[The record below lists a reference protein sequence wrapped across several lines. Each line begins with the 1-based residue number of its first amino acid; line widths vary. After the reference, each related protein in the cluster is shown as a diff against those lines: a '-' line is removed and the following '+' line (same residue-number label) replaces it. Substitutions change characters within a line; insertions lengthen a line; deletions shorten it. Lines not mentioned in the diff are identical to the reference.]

1 MRYSSLSTFRITYR
15 MPPSSEP
22 TKKNTTRTKKTA
34 AANEDLDIKAII
46 NGIKDNNKCGPKIM
60 LAFVNKFPGKQIIDA
75 RARKGASRGT
85 HYDFEIKIRDIGS
98 EAEGEWKHVEHKGSK
113 KYAAIK
119 ETDNPWSAG
128 VQFHNGG
135 AEKYSLAR
143 KYAQEWYD
151 MYIGS
156 NKFKE
161 DFGISAP
168 IPTFADWFKG
178 DCKAQD
184 KPKTAFSKELKEKVR
199 AKRGPKSSLL
209 AERAAVNESLVITD
223 EDMKTLIKEVL
234 PIANQALEQKDY
246 WLTIHGDLAGEFHC
260 AWYPQFV
267 IKSIETVILTKN
279 KDIELEFRCSEEFI
293 FHGIL
298 RWGYG
303 AGFSNLRLDLK

>member
-1 MRYSSLSTFRITYR
+1 MP
-15 MPPSSEP
+15 PPSSEP
-22 TKKNTTRTKKTA
+22 KKNTTRTKKTA

-46 NGIKDNNKCGPKIM
+46 NGIKDNNSCGPKIM
-60 LAFVNKFPGKQIIDA
+60 LGFVNKFPGKQIISA
-75 RARKGASRGT
+75 RTRTGHSRGT
-85 HYDFEIKIRDIGS
+85 HYDFDIQIRDIGS
-98 EAEGEWKHVEHKGSK
+98 KGDGEWKHVEHKGSK
-113 KYAAIK
+113 KYVPIK
-119 ETDNPWSAG
+119 DTDKPWNAG

-135 AEKYSLAR
+135 AEKYSLAL
-143 KYAQEWYD
+143 KYAHEWYD

-156 NKFKE
+156 NKLKE
-161 DFGISAP
+161 EFGISAP
-168 IPTFADWFKG
+168 IPTFTDWFKG

-199 AKRGPKSSLL
+199 AKRGAKSSLL
-209 AERAAVNESLVITD
+209 AERSAVNEKLIITE
-223 EDMKTLIKEVL
+223 EDKKTLIKEVL

-267 IKSIETVILTKN
+267 IKTIEEVIITKN
-279 KDIELEFRCSEEFI
+279 KDIEMEFRCSEGFT
-293 FHGIL
+293 FRGIL